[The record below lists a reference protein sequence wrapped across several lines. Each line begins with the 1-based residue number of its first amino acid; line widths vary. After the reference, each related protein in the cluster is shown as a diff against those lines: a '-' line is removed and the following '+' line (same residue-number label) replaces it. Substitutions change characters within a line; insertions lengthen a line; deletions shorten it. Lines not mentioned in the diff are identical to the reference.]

1 MENFKGQI
9 TISATSLLEE
19 NSIPVTLLPP
29 NTPDL
34 LWAIDNSVNK
44 PAKEYQ
50 WRQFGVVFRGGDEV
64 PGREDLETQNYSSF
78 I

>member
-50 WRQFGVVFRGGDEV
+50 WRQFEAWYSEVVMKY
-64 PGREDLETQNYSSF
+64 LEGK